1 MTVFEKT
8 TKRGEAPRAFN
19 TDMVSQFDMPWVTFR
34 LSAERPSGTDA
45 RAIKARHDGLL
56 EATILSRRCKTYR
69 FAVEYKR
76 LWTPQ
81 AFLGAVQKAQLVP
94 PPQLSGRGQRDLLP
108 LVVLPYLSE
117 DQLREL
123 VERAVSGLDLCG
135 NGVLTV
141 PQDGLLLFRTGRPN
155 RFRTSAPLKN
165 VYRGASALVA
175 RTLLLRADYP
185 SVDALWQET
194 RTRGAAVSLATVSKV
209 LKVLEE
215 DLIVSRKNRTLR
227 LLQPEKLL
235 DKLRENY
242 ALPRVVGNWRGKVS
256 LDLETLKAALVRN
269 AANAGAALAA
279 TGVGSVVRYAVMA
292 TEDTLAVYTDT
303 AASRLLGDLPV
314 APAGN
319 RFPNLEIRETQDRTV
334 YFDAQPD
341 LAGYPWASPLQ
352 TYLEMAQGEER
363 LYQSAEQVRERILAD
378 LKEAEEQRL
387 FAEAGTKSE
396 AGSKE

>member
-8 TKRGEAPRAFN
+8 TKRGEAPSTLT

-45 RAIKARHDGLL
+45 RATEARQDGLM
-56 EATILSRRCKTYR
+56 EATILRHRCKTYR

-94 PPQLSGRGQRDLLP
+94 PPPSGRSQRDLLP

-155 RFRTSAPLKN
+155 RFRTSVPLKN

-175 RTLLLRADYP
+175 RTLLLRADYS

-194 RTRGAAVSLATVSKV
+194 RMRGAAVSLATVSKV
-209 LKVLEE
+209 LKALEE
-215 DLIVSRKNRTLR
+215 DLIVSRKSRTLR

-242 ALPRVVGNWRGKVS
+242 APPRVVGNWRGKVS
-256 LDLETLKAALVRN
+256 LDLEALKAALVRN
-269 AANAGAALAA
+269 AARTGASLAA
-279 TGVGSVVRYAVMA
+279 TGVGSIVRYAVMA

-341 LAGYPWASPLQ
+341 PAGYPWASPLQ

-363 LYQSAEQVRERILAD
+363 LQQSAAKVRERILAD
-378 LKEAEEQRL
+378 LKEAEEQQ
-387 FAEAGTKSE
+387 
-396 AGSKE
+396 